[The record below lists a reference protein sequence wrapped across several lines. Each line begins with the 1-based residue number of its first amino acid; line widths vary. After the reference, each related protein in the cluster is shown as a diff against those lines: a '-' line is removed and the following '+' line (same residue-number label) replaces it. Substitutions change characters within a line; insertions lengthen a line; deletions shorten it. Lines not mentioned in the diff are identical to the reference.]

1 MIPNTPVKAQT
12 AAVVYGKI
20 SFEFV
25 GFRPHQFYQTLLG
38 YTTAN
43 IRELSSAL
51 GLGPGELLLEEQVGH
66 VCGVER
72 GRRSQKKARAVRKGV
87 WGGVLKALY

>member
-1 MIPNTPVKAQT
+1 MIPNAPAKAQT

-43 IRELSSAL
+43 IGQLSSAL
-51 GLGPGELLLEEQVGH
+51 GLGPGELLLEEQVGYFC
-66 VCGVER
+66 VVE
-72 GRRSQKKARAVRKGV
+72 G
-87 WGGVLKALY
+87 

>member
-1 MIPNTPVKAQT
+1 MIPNTPAKAQT

-43 IRELSSAL
+43 IREVPSSL
-51 GLGPGELLLEEQVGH
+51 GLVSGEFILEKQVGH
-66 VCGVER
+66 VFVLVR
-72 GRRSQKKARAVRKGV
+72 QAKPKKQ
-87 WGGVLKALY
+87 L